1 MKPLPAISLR
11 ALEPEDLDL
20 LYRIENDDALW
31 GVGITNVPYSRFLLH
46 EFLSSSTGDIYT
58 DKQVRLVIENESH
71 QTVGLADRMSF
82 DPKNMKAELGLVIL
96 RACRHQG
103 YAAATIL
110 KIHDYARRTLHLHQ
124 IYVVIAVS
132 NDNTLRLFQQ
142 MGYQQSARLADWLFD
157 GEHYHDAIVMQH
169 VL

>member
-71 QTVGLADRMSF
+71 QTVGLADLMSF
-82 DPKNMKAELGLVIL
+82 DPKNMRAELGLVIL

-132 NDNTLRLFQQ
+132 NDNTLRLFLP

>member
-1 MKPLPAISLR
+1 MKPLPVISLR

-58 DKQVRLVIENESH
+58 DKQVRLVIENEAH
-71 QTVGLADRMSF
+71 QTVGLADLMSF

>member
-1 MKPLPAISLR
+1 MKPLPVISLR

-46 EFLSSSTGDIYT
+46 DFISSSTGDIYT
-58 DKQVRLVIENESH
+58 DKQVRLVIENEAH
-71 QTVGLADRMSF
+71 QTVGLADLMSF

-96 RACRHQG
+96 CACRHQG

>member
-71 QTVGLADRMSF
+71 QTVGLADLMSF

-142 MGYQQSARLADWLFD
+142 MGYHQSARLADWLFD

>member
-71 QTVGLADRMSF
+71 QPVGLADLMSF

-132 NDNTLRLFQQ
+132 SDNTLRLFQQ

>member
-46 EFLSSSTGDIYT
+46 EFLSSCTGDIYT
-58 DKQVRLVIENESH
+58 DKQVRLVIENEAH
-71 QTVGLADRMSF
+71 QTVGLADLM
-82 DPKNMKAELGLVIL
+82 
-96 RACRHQG
+96 
-103 YAAATIL
+103 
-110 KIHDYARRTLHLHQ
+110 Q

>member
-58 DKQVRLVIENESH
+58 DKQVRLVIENEAH
-71 QTVGLADRMSF
+71 QTVGLADLMSF

-103 YAAATIL
+103 YAASTIL

>member
-1 MKPLPAISLR
+1 MKPLPSITLR

-20 LYRIENDDALW
+20 LYRIENDDELW
-31 GVGITNVPYSRFLLH
+31 GVGITNVPYSRYLLH
-46 EFLSSSTGDIYT
+46 DFISNSSGDIYT
-58 DKQVRLVIENESH
+58 DKQVRLIIENEGR
-71 QTVGLADRMSF
+71 QAVGLADLMSF
-82 DPKNMKAELGLVIL
+82 DPKNMKAELGLVIQ

-142 MGYQQSARLADWLFD
+142 MGYQQSAHLADWLFD

>member
-71 QTVGLADRMSF
+71 QTVGLADLMSF

-110 KIHDYARRTLHLHQ
+110 KIHDYARRTRHLHQ

>member
-20 LYRIENDDALW
+20 LYRIENEDELW
-31 GVGITNVPYSRFLLH
+31 GMGITNVPYSRFLLH

-71 QTVGLADRMSF
+71 QTVGLADLMSF

>member
-71 QTVGLADRMSF
+71 QTV
-82 DPKNMKAELGLVIL
+82 VISSQRVLPTGFSMASIITMPSSCSTCYSL
-96 RACRHQG
+96 RLNSEH
-103 YAAATIL
+103 
-110 KIHDYARRTLHLHQ
+110 
-124 IYVVIAVS
+124 VIAVAMA
-132 NDNTLRLFQQ
+132 TFRLS
-142 MGYQQSARLADWLFD
+142 GPS
-157 GEHYHDAIVMQH
+157 
-169 VL
+169 

>member
-20 LYRIENDDALW
+20 LYCIENDDALW

-71 QTVGLADRMSF
+71 QTVGLADLMSF

-110 KIHDYARRTLHLHQ
+110 KIHDYASRTLHLHQ

>member
-58 DKQVRLVIENESH
+58 DKQVRLVIENEAH
-71 QTVGLADRMSF
+71 QTVGLADLMSF

>member
-1 MKPLPAISLR
+1 MKPLPSITLR

-20 LYRIENDDALW
+20 LYRIENDDELW
-31 GVGITNVPYSRFLLH
+31 GVGITNVPYSRYLLH
-46 EFLSSSTGDIYT
+46 DFISNSSGDIYT
-58 DKQVRLVIENESH
+58 DKQVRLIIENEAR
-71 QTVGLADRMSF
+71 QAVGLADLMSF
-82 DPKNMKAELGLVIL
+82 DPKNMKAELGLVIQ

-142 MGYQQSARLADWLFD
+142 MGYQQSAHLADWLFD